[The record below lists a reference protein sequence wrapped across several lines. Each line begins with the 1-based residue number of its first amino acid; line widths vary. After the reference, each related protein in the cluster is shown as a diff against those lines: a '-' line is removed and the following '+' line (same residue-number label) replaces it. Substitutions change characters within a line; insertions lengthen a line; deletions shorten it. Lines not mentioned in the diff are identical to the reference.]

1 MCLQCDIDTHENLLI
16 KPETP
21 VTVASSSSQS
31 SSIAKPIQ
39 TTAPSPVPQQ
49 QSVQPPIS
57 PMIPPLKQKT
67 GIVKSKVPPPVPP
80 RGSPRVDRRT
90 SASSQKSTGASP
102 RATPSSGRHE
112 INYLNDKYFDTIQ
125 PNPNNMCRLSPQKLY
140 KKDENVS
147 GSPSRTPIFRNRSPT
162 CVRDWLEVNDFAAS
176 DYDESVLQFKITEP
190 TKCITIKPR
199 RPLPIRTAHLQRQS
213 SFRAFSYSSDSSV
226 RYKIEK
232 YANETVANQ
241 TTTNANTNNSNNN
254 NHDEMAGISANIV
267 SDLIKSYDNNRNGS
281 NNPINNNNFDDN
293 NNNGGTASDAIPHPE
308 SMDIETTI
316 EKGNL
321 FKLRQ
326 TFENVSPNS
335 VAPNAITPP
344 VVKPRTKKKK
354 IANATLPLPT
364 QKNVTFNDQPET
376 ILRTLQRKKAPQIV
390 NNKTDENDNTMK
402 HAILKSHSSI
412 MPAENSNYLD
422 TFSLDGEFV

>member
-1 MCLQCDIDTHENLLI
+1 M
-16 KPETP
+16 
-21 VTVASSSSQS
+21 
-31 SSIAKPIQ
+31 
-39 TTAPSPVPQQ
+39 PQQ
-49 QSVQPPIS
+49 QSIQQPIS

-67 GIVKSKVPPPVPP
+67 GIIKSKVPPPVPP

-140 KKDENVS
+140 KKDENEKTV
-147 GSPSRTPIFRNRSPT
+147 SPSRTPIFRNRSPT

-199 RPLPIRTAHLQRQS
+199 KPLPIRTAHLQRQS

-241 TTTNANTNNSNNN
+241 TTSNPNTNNNNN
-254 NHDEMAGISANIV
+254 DDDNDKVAGISANIV
-267 SDLIKSYDNNRNGS
+267 SDLIKSYDTNRNVS
-281 NNPINNNNFDDN
+281 NNANNNNDFDN
-293 NNNGGTASDAIPHPE
+293 NNNIGGNVSDVIPHPE

-316 EKGNL
+316 EKGNI

-326 TFENVSPNS
+326 TFENVLPN
-335 VAPNAITPP
+335 NAATNANTPP
-344 VVKPRTKKKK
+344 MVKPRMKKKR
-354 IANATLPLPT
+354 IVNATTSPLSP

-376 ILRTLQRKKAPQIV
+376 ILRTLQRKQAPQII
-390 NNKTDENDNTMK
+390 NNKTDENDNMMK
-402 HAILKSHSSI
+402 NEILKSHSSI
-412 MPAENSNYLD
+412 LPADNVNYLD